1 MEKVK
6 NILTQNIVINL
17 TYAIITV
24 IYFVFISTQ
33 YSKFSGINL
42 NNYIHIS
49 SLFFLGISIVI
60 MEISFKKSDELIF
73 TNGIEFL
80 AMAVFILLTQHMTK
94 LFNYSIQ
101 VYTLAGANFIGIYY
115 ILKSAILYTKEQQNK
130 LNNLSDIKE
139 IVKDEPIKKASKRKN
154 KKVKKHLT

>member
-17 TYAIITV
+17 TYAIVTV

-60 MEISFKKSDELIF
+60 MEISFRKSDELIF
-73 TNGIEFL
+73 TNSIEFL

-139 IVKDEPIKKASKRKN
+139 IVKDEPIKKVSKRKN
-154 KKVKKHLT
+154 KKEEGK

>member
-33 YSKFSGINL
+33 YSKFGGVNL
-42 NNYIHIS
+42 SNYIHIS
-49 SLFFLGISIVI
+49 SLFFLAISIVI
-60 MEISFKKSDELIF
+60 MEISFRKSDEITF
-73 TNGIEFL
+73 INGIEFL
-80 AMAVFILLTQHMTK
+80 VMAVFILLTQHMTK

-115 ILKSAILYTKEQQNK
+115 ILKSAVLYTKEQQDK
-130 LNNLSDIKE
+130 LKSLSDIKE

-154 KKVKKHLT
+154 KKEEEK

>member
-17 TYAIITV
+17 TYAIVTV

-60 MEISFKKSDELIF
+60 MEISFRKSDELIF

-115 ILKSAILYTKEQQNK
+115 ILKSAILYTKEQQDK
-130 LNNLSDIKE
+130 LNSLSDIKE
-139 IVKDEPIKKASKRKN
+139 IVKDEPIKKVSKRKN
-154 KKVKKHLT
+154 KKEEGK

>member
-115 ILKSAILYTKEQQNK
+115 ILKSAILYTKEQQNR

-154 KKVKKHLT
+154 KKEEGK

>member
-33 YSKFSGINL
+33 YSKFSGVNL

-115 ILKSAILYTKEQQNK
+115 ILKSAVLYTKNQQDK
-130 LNNLSDIKE
+130 LNSLSDIKE

-154 KKVKKHLT
+154 KREEGK

>member
-73 TNGIEFL
+73 ANGIEFL
-80 AMAVFILLTQHMTK
+80 AMAVFILLTQHMSK

-154 KKVKKHLT
+154 KKEEGK

>member
-17 TYAIITV
+17 TYAIVTV

-33 YSKFSGINL
+33 YSKFGGVNL
-42 NNYIHIS
+42 SNYIHIS
-49 SLFFLGISIVI
+49 SLFFLAISIAI
-60 MEISFKKSDELIF
+60 MEISFRKSDELTFI
-73 TNGIEFL
+73 NGIEFL
-80 AMAVFILLTQHMTK
+80 AMAVFILLTQHMAK

-115 ILKSAILYTKEQQNK
+115 ILKSAIVYTKEQQNK

-154 KKVKKHLT
+154 KKEEGK

>member
-1 MEKVK
+1 MEIVK
-6 NILTQNIVINL
+6 NILTQNLVINL

-49 SLFFLGISIVI
+49 SLFFLGISIII

-139 IVKDEPIKKASKRKN
+139 IVKDEPIKKVSKRKN
-154 KKVKKHLT
+154 KKEEGK

>member
-49 SLFFLGISIVI
+49 SLFFLGISIII

-80 AMAVFILLTQHMTK
+80 AMAVFILLTQHMAK

-139 IVKDEPIKKASKRKN
+139 IVKDEPIKKVSKRKN
-154 KKVKKHLT
+154 KKEEGK

>member
-17 TYAIITV
+17 TYAIVTV

-49 SLFFLGISIVI
+49 SLFFLGISIII

-139 IVKDEPIKKASKRKN
+139 IVKDEPIKKVSKRKN
-154 KKVKKHLT
+154 KKEEGK

>member
-17 TYAIITV
+17 TYAIVTV

-33 YSKFSGINL
+33 YSKFGGVNL
-42 NNYIHIS
+42 SNYIHIS
-49 SLFFLGISIVI
+49 SLFFLAISIAI
-60 MEISFKKSDELIF
+60 MEISFRKSDELTFI
-73 TNGIEFL
+73 NGIEFL

-101 VYTLAGANFIGIYY
+101 VYTLTGANFIGIYY
-115 ILKSAILYTKEQQNK
+115 ILKSAVLYTKEQQDK
-130 LNNLSDIKE
+130 LNSLSDIKE
-139 IVKDEPIKKASKRKN
+139 IVKDEPIKKVSKRKN
-154 KKVKKHLT
+154 KKEEGN

>member
-60 MEISFKKSDELIF
+60 MEISFRKSDELIF

-80 AMAVFILLTQHMTK
+80 AMAVFILLTQHMAK

-115 ILKSAILYTKEQQNK
+115 ILKSAVLYTKEQQDRLK
-130 LNNLSDIKE
+130 SLSDIKE
-139 IVKDEPIKKASKRKN
+139 IVKDEPIKKVSKRKN
-154 KKVKKHLT
+154 KKEEGK

>member
-80 AMAVFILLTQHMTK
+80 AMAVFILLTQHMAK

-154 KKVKKHLT
+154 KKEEEK

>member
-6 NILTQNIVINL
+6 NILTQNIVLNL

-33 YSKFSGINL
+33 YSKFSGVNL

-49 SLFFLGISIVI
+49 SLFFLAISIVI
-60 MEISFKKSDELIF
+60 MEVSFRKSNELTFI
-73 TNGIEFL
+73 NGIEFL
-80 AMAVFILLTQHMTK
+80 VMAIFILLTQHMTK
-94 LFNYSIQ
+94 VFNYGIQ
-101 VYTLAGANFIGIYY
+101 VYTLVGANFIGIYY
-115 ILKSAILYTKEQQNK
+115 ILKSAVLYTKEQQDK
-130 LNNLSDIKE
+130 LKSLSDIKE

-154 KKVKKHLT
+154 KKEEGK

>member
-33 YSKFSGINL
+33 YSKFGGVNL
-42 NNYIHIS
+42 SNYIHIS
-49 SLFFLGISIVI
+49 SLFFLAISIAI
-60 MEISFKKSDELIF
+60 MEISFRKSDELTFI
-73 TNGIEFL
+73 NGIEFL
-80 AMAVFILLTQHMTK
+80 AIAVFILLTQHMTK

-115 ILKSAILYTKEQQNK
+115 ILKSAVLYTKNQQDK
-130 LNNLSDIKE
+130 LNSLSDIKE
-139 IVKDEPIKKASKRKN
+139 IVKDEPIKKVSKRKN
-154 KKVKKHLT
+154 KKEEGK

>member
-24 IYFVFISTQ
+24 IYFVFIGTQ

-60 MEISFKKSDELIF
+60 MEISFRKSDELIF

-80 AMAVFILLTQHMTK
+80 AMAVFILLTQHMAK

-115 ILKSAILYTKEQQNK
+115 ILKSAVLYTKEQQDK
-130 LNNLSDIKE
+130 LNSLSDIKE
-139 IVKDEPIKKASKRKN
+139 IVKDEPIKKVSKRKN
-154 KKVKKHLT
+154 KKEEGK

>member
-80 AMAVFILLTQHMTK
+80 AMAVFILLTQHMSK

-139 IVKDEPIKKASKRKN
+139 IVKDEPIKKAFKRKN
-154 KKVKKHLT
+154 KKEEGK

>member
-60 MEISFKKSDELIF
+60 MEISFRKSDELIF

-101 VYTLAGANFIGIYY
+101 VYTLVGANFIGIYY

-154 KKVKKHLT
+154 KKEEGK

>member
-17 TYAIITV
+17 TYAIVTV

-33 YSKFSGINL
+33 YSKFGGVNL
-42 NNYIHIS
+42 SNYIHIS
-49 SLFFLGISIVI
+49 SLFFLAISIAI
-60 MEISFKKSDELIF
+60 MEISFRKSDELTFI
-73 TNGIEFL
+73 NGIEFL
-80 AMAVFILLTQHMTK
+80 AMAVFILLTQHMAK

-154 KKVKKHLT
+154 KKEEGK

>member
-6 NILTQNIVINL
+6 NILTQNIVLNL

-60 MEISFKKSDELIF
+60 MEISFRKSDELIF

-139 IVKDEPIKKASKRKN
+139 IVKDEPIKKVSKRKN
-154 KKVKKHLT
+154 KKEEGK